1 MQIGIDITPLTKTPT
16 GVGLYTRYLLR
27 ELVSLESPDRFCGLA
42 TGVRTLDEEN
52 IPVRHVHLPLPT
64 RMMYQLYHLARRPHA
79 DTLLGGVDV
88 FHAVNYVLPP
98 LKRARGVLSIHD
110 LGFLR
115 DAGWFSPKIMRPFAR
130 AIRGDAHRADTV
142 IAVSEA
148 TAKDVCSFLDV
159 APEKIRVIH
168 EAADSLFEAVERE
181 TASRQVRDALNIMT
195 PYLLFVST
203 VEARKNVTGLLTAF
217 AKADIP
223 HRLVIAGGAGW
234 RSAEVFETA
243 ERLHLSD
250 RVVFTGYL
258 RDRALFPALYSAAD
272 AFVFPSWHEGFGL
285 PVLEAMACGC
295 PVITSNLSSLPEV
308 GGDAALYVDP
318 ADNEDLTVKMEQVAG
333 DAVLRDAMRSKGL
346 ARAGEFSWR
355 KCAEETLECYRSL
368 I

>member
-130 AIRGDAHRADTV
+130 AIRDGTADTV

-159 APEKIRVIH
+159 ALKDTGDPR
-168 EAADSLFEAVERE
+168 
-181 TASRQVRDALNIMT
+181 SR
-195 PYLLFVST
+195 
-203 VEARKNVTGLLTAF
+203 G
-217 AKADIP
+217 
-223 HRLVIAGGAGW
+223 
-234 RSAEVFETA
+234 
-243 ERLHLSD
+243 
-250 RVVFTGYL
+250 
-258 RDRALFPALYSAAD
+258 
-272 AFVFPSWHEGFGL
+272 
-285 PVLEAMACGC
+285 
-295 PVITSNLSSLPEV
+295 
-308 GGDAALYVDP
+308 
-318 ADNEDLTVKMEQVAG
+318 
-333 DAVLRDAMRSKGL
+333 
-346 ARAGEFSWR
+346 
-355 KCAEETLECYRSL
+355 
-368 I
+368 